1 MTVEQ
6 YMRNIY
12 GKTAALCRLACMA
25 GAVESGCSE
34 EMQLQLEQL
43 GINFGYMFQIR
54 DDLLDFVSDAY
65 EEGKLTQA
73 DFREGIMTLPVLYA
87 MEDRQTKPEIICLLH
102 AAEEGDFGFEHA
114 ARLKTLVTT
123 SGGLARAAADMQTYA
138 DRALQAI
145 GNLPDHGVSD
155 VFRDLLRAKC
165 KISAAG

>member
-1 MTVEQ
+1 MPS
-6 YMRNIY
+6 RW
-12 GKTAALCRLACMA
+12 
-25 GAVESGCSE
+25 
-34 EMQLQLEQL
+34 
-43 GINFGYMFQIR
+43 
-54 DDLLDFVSDAY
+54 DFVSDAY

-87 MEDRQTKPEIICLLH
+87 MEDQQTKPEIIRLLH

-123 SGGLARAAADMQTYA
+123 SGGLARAAADMQMYA